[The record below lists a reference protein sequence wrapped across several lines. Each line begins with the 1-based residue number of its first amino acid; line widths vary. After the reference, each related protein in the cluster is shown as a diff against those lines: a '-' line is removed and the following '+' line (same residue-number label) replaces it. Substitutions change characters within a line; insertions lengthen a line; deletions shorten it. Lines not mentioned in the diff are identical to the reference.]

1 MKKILEF
8 SDYLD
13 DLDLSQEEQAEI
25 KNWIKKYEKYFNFH
39 DSGNFM
45 DSVDQIT
52 TDALNQLGIDK
63 SKRDEVQSYIE
74 SLYDLSD
81 GISVIMAPEPEI
93 NYNGIDQV
101 QRFQY

>member
-13 DLDLSQEEQAEI
+13 ILDLNPEEQAEI
-25 KNWIKKYEKYFNFH
+25 RNWLKKYEKYFNFH

-52 TDALNQLGIDK
+52 DDALNQLGIDK

-74 SLYDLSD
+74 SIYDLSD
-81 GISVIMAPEPEI
+81 GISVIMAPNPEI